1 MPHTHWDREWYLPF
15 ERFRIHLA
23 RMMDDL
29 LGVLERDPSFLFTLD
44 GQAVI
49 LEDYLELRP
58 HQEERL
64 RRLLA
69 SGRLLAG
76 PSYVLPDEFLAGQES
91 LIRNLLMGRQLCVRY
106 GARPMAV
113 GYAPDTFGHVAQL
126 PQILRGFGIDSL
138 VFWRGL
144 GDEADRL
151 GALFQWEGPDGS
163 RLLAV
168 RLLEGYANAR
178 DLGRWTKQGGWV
190 SERPEL
196 WPETAARRVSEFLE
210 RWRETLE
217 ISGTREVLLGNGVD
231 HAPIQRDLP
240 EMVAACRERLP
251 GLSFQIG
258 SFESY
263 LGAVR
268 DSLGELQTHAG
279 ELVGGREACVVRG
292 VNSTRIYLKQ
302 ANEAAE
308 RALFVAELLASLA
321 WLYSR
326 RRDGETGRLGDGET
340 GREPLPRPLPA
351 AGRGEGWGEES
362 TTQSSNLSPRHYEYP
377 LSELRLAWRELLRN
391 HPHDSLPGCSLD
403 EVHRDMEQRFRSVQQ
418 IARQLQREALASL
431 AGAIPPMRP
440 WEDPQGARSLVNVL
454 PWERTGLATLELP
467 TELQGTRHL
476 VAGTPQGPLPVQL
489 EGRRGERRALV
500 VAEVPGLGSREIR
513 LRAGRAPDPTGAAR
527 ALGSTAIQ
535 NGHYRVEAAPCGTI
549 TVTDLHTGENW
560 AGLHWFEDEADR
572 GDEYSFCPV
581 EGDGPWDSRRLRART
596 RVLRAGPLVAELE
609 VALPAR
615 LPRRLKAGRKA
626 RSRATV
632 ACPIRTV
639 VRLVAGLDRV
649 EFRTAVQNDA
659 EDHRLRV
666 RFPAPESGPSAR
678 AEGHFAL
685 LRRPAQPV
693 WNGRWREPPAKT
705 HHTLGMVAAG
715 KLALMSRG
723 LPEYEA
729 IPNQQGGV
737 DLALTLL
744 RCVGWLSWP
753 DLATRPEAEDPH
765 LPTPEAQCRG
775 AHTFEYAIS
784 FRGDD
789 TDAALVRAA
798 QDYRVGL
805 VDGPAGIDLQGT
817 LQVEGDGFALS
828 TLKGAEE
835 GEGVILRLYNPA
847 NSPAVARV
855 TGRGI
860 TARRCRLDETGV
872 EPEPTEAV
880 PLRGG
885 EIATLRLDMETS
897 PPAPHRNGEG

>member
-1 MPHTHWDREWYLPF
+1 MAATLRRGRGGRPRDLATTTSSAEDRRGPAAPLPGVLRIWVVPHTHWDREWYLPF
-15 ERFRIHLA
+15 EQFRIHLA

-49 LEDYLELRP
+49 LEDYLELHP

-106 GARPMAV
+106 DARPMAV

-178 DLGRWTKQGGWV
+178 DLGRWTRQGGWV

-210 RWRETLE
+210 RWRGTLE
-217 ISGTREVLLGNGVD
+217 VSGTREVLLGNGVD
-231 HAPIQRDLP
+231 HAPIQQDLP
-240 EMVAACRERLP
+240 EMLAACRERLP
-251 GLSFQIG
+251 GLSFRIG

-279 ELVGGREACVVRG
+279 ELVGGSDACVVRS

-321 WLYSR
+321 RLRGSR
-326 RRDGETGRLGDGET
+326 
-340 GREPLPRPLPA
+340 
-351 AGRGEGWGEES
+351 
-362 TTQSSNLSPRHYEYP
+362 YP
-377 LSELRLAWRELLRN
+377 VDELRIAWRELLRN

-403 EVHRDMEQRFRSVQQ
+403 EVHRDMEQRFRSVEQ

-467 TELQGTRHL
+467 PELQGTRHL

-513 LRAGRAPDPTGAAR
+513 LRAGRAPDPMGAAR

-549 TVTDLHTGENW
+549 TVTDLRTGENW

-609 VALPAR
+609 IALAAR

-666 RFPAPESGPSAR
+666 RFPAPESGPSVR

-715 KLALMSRG
+715 KLALVSRG

-729 IPNQQGGV
+729 VPNQQGGV

-753 DLATRPEAEDPH
+753 DLPTRPGADDPH
-765 LPTPEAQCRG
+765 IPTPEAQCRG

-784 FRGDD
+784 FRADD

-798 QDYRVGL
+798 QDYRLGL

-828 TLKGAEE
+828 ALKGAEE

-847 NSPAVARV
+847 DSPAVARV

-897 PPAPHRNGEG
+897 PPAPPRNGEG